1 MSFTYFIGIDV
12 SKKTIDAAIFSLATK
27 LFHHQQFDNK
37 PSGFQKLLTW
47 VAKHSSKQQ
56 AVYCLEHTAAADR
69 RNLCPTTLLLFHS
82 T

>member
-1 MSFTYFIGIDV
+1 MSFTCFVGIDV
-12 SKKTIDAAIFSLATK
+12 SKKTIDVAIFILATK
-27 LFHHQQFDNK
+27 LVLHQQFDNK

-56 AVYCLEHTAAADR
+56 TVFCLEHTARAAP
-69 RNLCPTTLLLFHS
+69 RNLCPTYMLLFHS